1 VSRRFYDTLQAIGRG
16 EHNRP
21 AVGSKPAIWGRKV
34 GPADRENY
42 DVHISVNAVAELTK
56 LPVSTAQRTLT
67 HLELHKHSI
76 GDASRRAKAW
86 RARRGEPRGHRVPD
100 PAIGTTC

>member
-1 VSRRFYDTLQAIGRG
+1 
-16 EHNRP
+16 
-21 AVGSKPAIWGRKV
+21 V

-76 GDASRRAKAW
+76 GRLERASVASAARATA
-86 RARRGEPRGHRVPD
+86 GPPCSGS
-100 PAIGTTC
+100 AIGTTLLKRRREDPASATTHGDADPKASLQWA